1 MSASSSAE
9 FCYCRAMIPVA
20 FMQVIGSTPWIDGY
34 GTMAA
39 TATVSI
45 AMLAVLVG
53 ILLRLKHS
61 NETLKQIRDTLA
73 NRGIS

>member
-1 MSASSSAE
+1 
-9 FCYCRAMIPVA
+9 MIPAA
-20 FMQVIGSTPWIDGY
+20 FLQVVGSTPWIDGY

-39 TATVSI
+39 TATISV

>member
-1 MSASSSAE
+1 
-9 FCYCRAMIPVA
+9 
-20 FMQVIGSTPWIDGY
+20 
-34 GTMAA
+34 MAA

>member
-1 MSASSSAE
+1 MN
-9 FCYCRAMIPVA
+9 PVA
-20 FMQVIGSTPWIDGY
+20 FLQAGSIPWIDGF

-39 TATVSI
+39 VATVGVAS
-45 AMLAVLVG
+45 LAVLVG

-61 NETLKQIRDTLA
+61 DETLNQIREMLA